1 MIKNIPIDHSEV
13 FSICKNC
20 LDKGGIIIYPTDTLY
35 GFGVDARNES
45 AIKKLNRIK
54 GRKSPVSIVVKSFE
68 QLVSFTNLSEEKEKF
83 IKQRISNKTTFILPS
98 VEGVVHKSIMGNNK
112 TIGFRI
118 PKNMFGPR
126 LVSKI
131 GYPITSSS
139 VNRHGNKPMNNPK
152 EIIEEFGNE
161 VDLIINTGI
170 LPLSSGSTI
179 YMLRNNQFAIIRK

>member
-83 IKQRISNKTTFILPS
+83 IKQRISNKTTFILPNNNPF
-98 VEGVVHKSIMGNNK
+98 VHKSIMGDNHS
-112 TIGFRI
+112 IGFRI
-118 PKNMFGPR
+118 PKNKFSPN
-126 LVSKI
+126 LVSHL

-139 VNRHGNKPMNNPK
+139 VNRHGKRPMNNPK
-152 EIIEEFGNE
+152 KIIDEFGDE
-161 VDLIINTGI
+161 VDIIINAGV
-170 LPLSSGSTI
+170 LPNSSGSKI
-179 YMLRNNQFAIIRK
+179 YLLKNNKFEIVRN